1 MAGTR
6 RAKEQVFVV
15 GVGMTK
21 FEKPFTKKWDYP
33 DMAREAGTAA
43 LNDAGISYQDVEAV
57 VASYCYGEPTSGQRA
72 VYELGL
78 TGVPVFNTNN
88 NCSSASSGLMLARLL
103 VLSGQ
108 YRCVLALG
116 FEKMERGLSER
127 YKDRVSPVKR
137 HMDHMVNIGA
147 APGLVNPQLNSMT
160 SDVIKLFAYAAR
172 EHSQKYG
179 STFEQCARIAYK
191 NHKHSIHNPNAC
203 LRKELPLSSIT
214 HSKLICKPITYA
226 MSAPTA
232 DGSAAAIVCSRE
244 FMESNEMQNKAVEI
258 LAQQMVTDLPS
269 SFDKSFM
276 DLAGVAMATK
286 AAIDCY
292 RSSDLTPHDVD
303 VLEVHDCFSCNEL
316 FMYEAMGLC
325 PGGRGGDL
333 IDSTEWIENKNGGE
347 VCRIGGRWVVNPSG
361 GLESKGHPIGA
372 TGLAQC
378 AELNWQLRGEAGK
391 RQVDGATVALQH
403 NFGIGGAA
411 VVTMYKKFKP
421 QAREQLHAKL

>member
-1 MAGTR
+1 MADIR
-6 RAKEQVFVV
+6 KPSEQVFVV

-21 FEKPFTKKWDYP
+21 FEKPLTKKWDYP

-88 NCSSASSGLMLARLL
+88 NCSSASSALMLARLL

-108 YRCVLALG
+108 YGCVLALG

-127 YKDRVSPVKR
+127 YHDRVSPVKR
-137 HMDHMVNIGA
+137 HMDRMVAIGA
-147 APGLVNPQLNSMT
+147 KPGLINPQLNTMT
-160 SDVIKLFAYAAR
+160 SDVVKLFAYAAR
-172 EHSQKYG
+172 EHNEKYG
-179 STFEQCARIAYK
+179 STFEQCAKISHK
-191 NHKHSIHNPNAC
+191 NHKHSVNNPNAC
-203 LRKELPLSSIT
+203 VRKEIPFKGIT
-214 HSKLICKPITYA
+214 HSKMICKPITFA

-232 DGSAAAIVCSRE
+232 DGSAAAVVCSKE
-244 FMESNEMQNKAVEI
+244 FMESNQMQNKAVEI
-258 LAQQMVTDLPS
+258 VAQQMVTDLPS
-269 SFDKSFM
+269 SFEHSFL
-276 DLAGVAMATK
+276 DLAGVAMARK
-286 AAIDCY
+286 AAADCY
-292 RSSDLTPHDVD
+292 RSSGLTPYDVN
-303 VLEVHDCFSCNEL
+303 VIEVHDCFSCNEL

-325 PGGRGGDL
+325 PQGRGGEL
-333 IDSTEWIENKNGGE
+333 IDSAEWINNKNGGE

-391 RQVDGATVALQH
+391 RQVDGALVALQH

-411 VVTMYKKFKP
+411 VVTMYRKFKP
-421 QAREQLHAKL
+421 EVRTQLPAKL

>member
-1 MAGTR
+1 MADAR
-6 RAKEQVFVV
+6 KASEQVFVV

-21 FEKPFTKKWDYP
+21 FEKPLTKKWDYP

-88 NCSSASSGLMLARLL
+88 NCSSASSALMLARLL

-108 YRCVLALG
+108 YKCVLALG

-127 YKDRVSPVKR
+127 YNDRISPVKR
-137 HMDHMVNIGA
+137 HMDHMVSIGA
-147 APGLVNPQLNSMT
+147 APGLINPQLNAMT
-160 SDVIKLFAYAAR
+160 SDVVKLFAYAAQ
-172 EHSQKYG
+172 EHSEKHG
-179 STFEQCARIAYK
+179 STFEQCAKISYK
-191 NHKHSIHNPNAC
+191 NHKHSVNNPNAC
-203 LRKELPLSSIT
+203 IRKEIPLKGIT
-214 HSKLICKPITYA
+214 HSKMICKPITFA

-232 DGSAAAIVCSRE
+232 DGSAAAVVCSRE
-244 FMESNEMQNKAVEI
+244 FMESNNMQNKAVEI
-258 LAQQMVTDLPS
+258 VAQQMVTDLPS
-269 SFDKSFM
+269 SFEHSFL
-276 DLAGVAMATK
+276 DLAGVAMARK
-286 AAIDCY
+286 AAEDCY
-292 RSSDLTPHDVD
+292 RSSGLTPYDVN

-325 PGGRGGDL
+325 PQGRGGEL
-333 IDSTEWIENKNGGE
+333 IDSAEWISNKNGGE

-391 RQVDGATVALQH
+391 RQVDGASVALQH

-411 VVTMYKKFKP
+411 VVTMYRKYKP
-421 QAREQLHAKL
+421 QLRAQLHAKL

>member
-1 MAGTR
+1 MATTKKP
-6 RAKEQVFVV
+6 AEQVFIV

-21 FEKPFTKKWDYP
+21 FEKPLTKKWDYP

-43 LNDAGISYQDVEAV
+43 LKDAGILYQDVEAV

-88 NCSSASSGLMLARLL
+88 NCSSASSALMLARLL

-108 YRCVLALG
+108 YECVLALG

-127 YKDRVSPVKR
+127 FHDRASPVKR
-137 HMDHMVNIGA
+137 HMDHMIAIGA
-147 APGLVNPQLNSMT
+147 APGLVNPQLNTMT
-160 SDVIKLFAYAAR
+160 SDVIKLFAYAAQ
-172 EHSQKYG
+172 EHSTKYG
-179 STFEQCARIAYK
+179 STLEQCAKIAYK
-191 NHKHSIHNPNAC
+191 NHKHSIHNPYAC
-203 LRKELPLSSIT
+203 LRKEIPLKYISE
-214 HSKLICKPITYA
+214 SKTICKPITLA

-232 DGSAAAIVCSRE
+232 DGSAAAVVCSRA
-244 FMESNEMQNKAVEI
+244 FMESRGMQSKAVEI
-258 LAQQMVTDLPS
+258 VAQQMVTDLPS
-269 SFDKSFM
+269 SFEQSFM
-276 DLAGVAMATK
+276 DLAGVGMARK
-286 AAIDCY
+286 AAEDCY
-292 RSSDLTPHDVD
+292 RSSGLTPRDVD

-325 PGGRGGDL
+325 PPGRGGEL
-333 IDSTEWIENKNGGE
+333 IDSAKWVPNKKGGA
-347 VCRIGGRWVVNPSG
+347 VCRVGGRWVVNPSG

-391 RQVDGATVALQH
+391 RQVEEATVALQH
-403 NFGIGGAA
+403 NYGIGGAA
-411 VVTMYKKFKP
+411 VVTMYRKYKP
-421 QAREQLHAKL
+421 AFENAKL

>member
-1 MAGTR
+1 M
-6 RAKEQVFVV
+6 
-15 GVGMTK
+15 
-21 FEKPFTKKWDYP
+21 
-33 DMAREAGTAA
+33 
-43 LNDAGISYQDVEAV
+43 
-57 VASYCYGEPTSGQRA
+57 
-72 VYELGL
+72 
-78 TGVPVFNTNN
+78 
-88 NCSSASSGLMLARLL
+88 
-103 VLSGQ
+103 
-108 YRCVLALG
+108 
-116 FEKMERGLSER
+116 
-127 YKDRVSPVKR
+127 
-137 HMDHMVNIGA
+137 
-147 APGLVNPQLNSMT
+147 
-160 SDVIKLFAYAAR
+160 
-172 EHSQKYG
+172 
-179 STFEQCARIAYK
+179 
-191 NHKHSIHNPNAC
+191 
-203 LRKELPLSSIT
+203 SSIT

>member
-160 SDVIKLFAYAAR
+160 SDVIKV
-172 EHSQKYG
+172 
-179 STFEQCARIAYK
+179 
-191 NHKHSIHNPNAC
+191 
-203 LRKELPLSSIT
+203 
-214 HSKLICKPITYA
+214 
-226 MSAPTA
+226 
-232 DGSAAAIVCSRE
+232 SAA
-244 FMESNEMQNKAVEI
+244 
-258 LAQQMVTDLPS
+258 
-269 SFDKSFM
+269 
-276 DLAGVAMATK
+276 
-286 AAIDCY
+286 
-292 RSSDLTPHDVD
+292 
-303 VLEVHDCFSCNEL
+303 
-316 FMYEAMGLC
+316 
-325 PGGRGGDL
+325 
-333 IDSTEWIENKNGGE
+333 
-347 VCRIGGRWVVNPSG
+347 
-361 GLESKGHPIGA
+361 
-372 TGLAQC
+372 
-378 AELNWQLRGEAGK
+378 
-391 RQVDGATVALQH
+391 
-403 NFGIGGAA
+403 
-411 VVTMYKKFKP
+411 
-421 QAREQLHAKL
+421 